1 MFRCCCRGGYRFKQ
15 APRTVGLDA
24 LMDTLDALPIFNCN
38 DLKSLGYCY
47 CYTLCWRSEETK
59 GYPTRWLSQRYSL
72 KKEAKK
78 EARKLRAK
86 YGSAKPKPYI
96 IRTIVSRLYFKED
109 AQVEDVPLIDALK
122 YEQQEKYIGY

>member
-1 MFRCCCRGGYRFKQ
+1 
-15 APRTVGLDA
+15 
-24 LMDTLDALPIFNCN
+24 MDTFN
-38 DLKSLGYCY
+38 DLKFLNNAFCSFVGYCF

-59 GYPTRWLSQRYSL
+59 GYPARWNSQRYSL

-109 AQVEDVPLIDALK
+109 VQVEDVPLIDAIK
-122 YEQQEKYIGY
+122 YEQEEKYIGY

>member
-1 MFRCCCRGGYRFKQ
+1 
-15 APRTVGLDA
+15 
-24 LMDTLDALPIFNCN
+24 MDTFN
-38 DLKSLGYCY
+38 DLIFLEYCF
-47 CYTLCWRSEETK
+47 CYTLCWRSK
-59 GYPTRWLSQRYSL
+59 GYPTRWNSKTYSL

-109 AQVEDVPLIDALK
+109 VQVEDVPLIDAIK